1 MNRECDGLQMDSVLA
16 GITSCPDELPQSCPT
31 QTDRQGLRSQGD
43 GTRWNIIHILWSS
56 GLWPFPHAH
65 STLPTNSIRWVP
77 NSLQLAS
84 KLTKLNL
91 TSTLIGPD
99 MRGRGYYCLLA
110 AGQWLG
116 RYRKVVMIKQI
127 KHTFSLG
134 RLPRKTQNNKKNQTQ
149 KQLFHVWLLGVCNRY
164 REPAHCTGLR
174 EIIHTPWF
182 IPHPEFKMD

>member
-1 MNRECDGLQMDSVLA
+1 MISLKKQVQYEECHKKNVINPMNRECDGLQMDSVLA

-149 KQLFHVWLLGVCNRY
+149 KHSYF
-164 REPAHCTGLR
+164 T
-174 EIIHTPWF
+174 F
-182 IPHPEFKMD
+182 DS